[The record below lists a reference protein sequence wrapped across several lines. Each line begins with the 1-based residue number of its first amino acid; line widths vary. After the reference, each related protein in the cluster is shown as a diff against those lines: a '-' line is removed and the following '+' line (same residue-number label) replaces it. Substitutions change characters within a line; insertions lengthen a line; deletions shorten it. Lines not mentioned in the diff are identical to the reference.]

1 MNERLLRDLD
11 HKAMEALARIINCNE
26 ELLHD
31 KDIWSRVHLPLGPG
45 LGFLN
50 LMEAAEPAYCAAW
63 LQAAFRLSRCNDS
76 PFKLPALPDPS
87 GAYQVLAAKAMAQQ
101 VPAGERPIPA
111 PSTFFLV
118 GKVSSGTAQR
128 AIESLERTQRII
140 VESCRGKIAPKP
152 GSQPSPPPRA

>member
-1 MNERLLRDLD
+1 
-11 HKAMEALARIINCNE
+11 MEALARIINCNE

-63 LQAAFRLSRCNDS
+63 LQAVFRLSRCNDS

-87 GAYQVLAAKAMAQQ
+87 GAYQVLAAKAMANKCLLENDPFLHLQHFFS
-101 VPAGERPIPA
+101 GKGLLWH
-111 PSTFFLV
+111 STNSHRV
-118 GKVSSGTAQR
+118 TGKNSENYCRVLQR
-128 AIESLERTQRII
+128 
-140 VESCRGKIAPKP
+140 
-152 GSQPSPPPRA
+152 

>member
-1 MNERLLRDLD
+1 MNELLRDLD

-76 PFKLPALPDPS
+76 PFKLPALSDPS

-101 VPAGERPIPA
+101 VPAGE
-111 PSTFFLV
+111 
-118 GKVSSGTAQR
+118 
-128 AIESLERTQRII
+128 
-140 VESCRGKIAPKP
+140 
-152 GSQPSPPPRA
+152 